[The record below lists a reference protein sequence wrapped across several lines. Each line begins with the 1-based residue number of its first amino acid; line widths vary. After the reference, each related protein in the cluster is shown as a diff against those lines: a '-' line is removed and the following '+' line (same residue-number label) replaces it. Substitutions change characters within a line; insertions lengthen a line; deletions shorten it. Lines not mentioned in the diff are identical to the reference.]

1 MQQALEEL
9 LFERMGSVAAA
20 APPPSVGDGKAGGTT
35 VAGKE
40 ATTPSPSTD
49 PPPTAAKAQA
59 FKDIKENVDAIKE
72 KVPPTD

>member
-1 MQQALEEL
+1 LQQALEEL

-40 ATTPSPSTD
+40 ATPPSPSTD